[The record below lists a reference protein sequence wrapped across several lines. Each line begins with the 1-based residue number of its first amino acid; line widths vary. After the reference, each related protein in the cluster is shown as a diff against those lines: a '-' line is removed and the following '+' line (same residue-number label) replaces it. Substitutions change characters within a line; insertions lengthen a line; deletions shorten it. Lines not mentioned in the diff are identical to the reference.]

1 MVLESIIPLQPL
13 LTAMNAD
20 AVHWVAKCAGSGR
33 PGMRYSPW
41 ARQDTGTIWGGKL
54 SLSFLNRP
62 ISVVHFDI

>member
-1 MVLESIIPLQPL
+1 MNNCFLLHFCDYDHCSLNLLSQYMYNEHIIF
-13 LTAMNAD
+13 
-20 AVHWVAKCAGSGR
+20 
-33 PGMRYSPW
+33 SPW